1 MTQPTPHTNPPVP
14 PTQTASS
21 GLGNITQA
29 GRDINNSNNRSFL
42 ILSLTMMV
50 LGGMVGLGVVFG
62 RGIGTQVNQPQLS
75 APIAPAAPASSSS
88 KP

>member
-1 MTQPTPHTNPPVP
+1 MTQPTPHTNPPVQ

-42 ILSLTMMV
+42 ILSLTV
-50 LGGMVGLGVVFG
+50 LGGMVALGVVFG

>member
-1 MTQPTPHTNPPVP
+1 MTQPTPHTNPPVQP
-14 PTQTASS
+14 PQNAYSRK
-21 GLGNITQA
+21 GNITQV
-29 GRDINNSNNRSFL
+29 GRDMNNSNNSSIL
-42 ILSLTMMV
+42 ILTLTV
-50 LGGMVGLGVVFG
+50 LGGMVALGVVFG